1 VTRKGE
7 LAFETERE
15 SENRRTP
22 EPRVIA
28 AQISFDGLDAG
39 TRVDARGGAREIYS
53 MPSARTSLFALALG
67 AALATHEGISHAAEP
82 ASPPVELRHDLDV
95 ELPTLAGLA
104 TVVVG
109 FRLLRDGLEPSSCRF
124 CDSNVPGRVNAI
136 DGWFRGELKQSDTRP
151 ANVVSYVLAFGLAP
165 ASAAGLT
172 ILAAHADH
180 REGEDLVNV
189 IAIAEAGFGAMLVTE
204 VLEFSTLRMRPY
216 VHAIE
221 DPAERDRVI
230 AQTGAFHS
238 FPAGHVVETFG
249 LAAASGVVASRRGY
263 RLAPLVW
270 GVGLTLGLAT
280 AYTRVAAD
288 RHYFTD
294 VLAGAAIGTVVG
306 GAIPLLF
313 HPQVPRHAGAASAR
327 LTRVAVV
334 PSSQGMMLGF
344 GGTF

>member
-1 VTRKGE
+1 
-7 LAFETERE
+7 
-15 SENRRTP
+15 
-22 EPRVIA
+22 
-28 AQISFDGLDAG
+28 
-39 TRVDARGGAREIYS
+39 
-53 MPSARTSLFALALG
+53 MPSERMSFFSLALCAG
-67 AALATHEGISHAAEP
+67 LATHEGISHAAEAT
-82 ASPPVELRHDLDV
+82 ASPPVELRHDMDV
-95 ELPTLAGLA
+95 ELSTLGGLA

-109 FRLLRDGLEPSSCRF
+109 FRLLRDGLEPRSCRL
-124 CDSNVPGRVNAI
+124 CDPSGPGRVNAI
-136 DGWFRGELKQSDTRP
+136 DDWFRNELKYSDTYP
-151 ANVVSYVLAFGLAP
+151 VNVVSYVLAFGLAP
-165 ASAAGLT
+165 VSAAGLT

-180 REGEDLVNV
+180 RDGEDLVNV
-189 IAIAEAGFGAMLVTE
+189 VAIAEGGFGAMLTTE

-221 DPAERDRVI
+221 EPAERDRLI
-230 AQTGAFHS
+230 AQGGAFHS

-270 GVGLTLGLAT
+270 GVGLTLGVAT

-306 GAIPLLF
+306 GGIPLLF
-313 HPQVPRHAGAASAR
+313 HPQVPEHAGTASAR

-334 PSSQGMMLGF
+334 PSSRGAMIGF

>member
-1 VTRKGE
+1 
-7 LAFETERE
+7 
-15 SENRRTP
+15 
-22 EPRVIA
+22 
-28 AQISFDGLDAG
+28 
-39 TRVDARGGAREIYS
+39 
-53 MPSARTSLFALALG
+53 M
-67 AALATHEGISHAAEP
+67 
-82 ASPPVELRHDLDV
+82 DV
-95 ELPTLAGLA
+95 ELPTLGGLA
-104 TVVVG
+104 AVVVG
-109 FRLLRDGLEPSSCRF
+109 FRLLRDGLEPSSCRL
-124 CDSNVPGRVNAI
+124 CDSSVPGRVNAI
-136 DGWFRGELKQSDTRP
+136 DGWFRSELKHSDTRP

-165 ASAAGLT
+165 VSAAGLT

-180 REGEDLVNV
+180 RDGEDLVNV
-189 IAIAEAGFGAMLVTE
+189 VAIAEGGFGAMLATE

-270 GVGLTLGLAT
+270 GVGLTLGVAT
-280 AYTRVAAD
+280 AYTRIAAD

-306 GAIPLLF
+306 SGIPLLF
-313 HPQVPRHAGAASAR
+313 HPLAPGDTGAASAR
-327 LTRVAVV
+327 LTKLAVV
-334 PSSQGMMLGF
+334 PSSHGAMIGF

>member
-1 VTRKGE
+1 MCCS
-7 LAFETERE
+7 LACF
-15 SENRRTP
+15 
-22 EPRVIA
+22 
-28 AQISFDGLDAG
+28 
-39 TRVDARGGAREIYS
+39 
-53 MPSARTSLFALALG
+53 
-67 AALATHEGISHAAEP
+67 AALAANSGVSQAQVP
-82 ASPPVELRHDLDV
+82 ASRPVELRHDLEV

-109 FRLLRDGLEPSSCRF
+109 FRLLRDGLEPSSCRI
-124 CDSNVPGRVNAI
+124 CDPTEPGRVNTL
-136 DGWFRGELKQSDTRP
+136 DGWFRSELKHSDTYP
-151 ANVVSYVLAFGLAP
+151 VNVVSYVLAFGLAP
-165 ASAAGLT
+165 VSAAGLT
-172 ILAAHADH
+172 ILAAHTDH

-189 IAIAEAGFGAMLVTE
+189 VAIAEGGFGAMLTTE

-280 AYTRVAAD
+280 AYARVAAD

-306 GAIPLLF
+306 GGIPLLF
-313 HPQVPRHAGAASAR
+313 HPEVPGNPGATSAR
-327 LTRVAVV
+327 LTRVAVL
-334 PSSQGMMLGF
+334 PSSHGAMLGF